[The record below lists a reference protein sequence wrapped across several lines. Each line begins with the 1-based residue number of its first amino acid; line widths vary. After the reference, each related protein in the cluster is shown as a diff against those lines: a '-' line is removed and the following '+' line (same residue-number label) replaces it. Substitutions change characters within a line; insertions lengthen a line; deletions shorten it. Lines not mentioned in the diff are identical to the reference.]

1 MDCLLCSLP
10 CDLATCHLMP
20 PHACPYP
27 SHHLTSC
34 LPLPLTSS
42 HLMLAPTPHIF
53 FTEPH
58 ALIGSWKGAPHAR
71 QHPIL

>member
-1 MDCLLCSLP
+1 MNGLPALLFAMRP
-10 CDLATCHLMP
+10 CNLS
-20 PHACPYP
+20 PHA
-27 SHHLTSC
+27 TSC